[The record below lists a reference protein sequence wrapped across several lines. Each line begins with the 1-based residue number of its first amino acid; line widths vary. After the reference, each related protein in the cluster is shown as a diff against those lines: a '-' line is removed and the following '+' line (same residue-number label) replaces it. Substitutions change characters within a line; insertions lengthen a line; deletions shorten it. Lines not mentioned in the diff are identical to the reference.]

1 MTLFI
6 AGVTLEEVRE
16 ATVSALFVKLE
27 QERKALYL
35 GAGSEDSLNLCKST
49 LGGVQEDYPLDD
61 VEKDYLKDLLQ
72 FWLSGLFLG
81 DGFEGEIPDS
91 SEDLRRTAT
100 TAFTY
105 TAAIHHYCCRLLVST
120 RSGWV
125 WWSLLVTTV
134 TGGMS
139 IYLNLLIVLY
149 TNTLRDNSAQL
160 CWSRAS

>member
-1 MTLFI
+1 MTVRNALNVLASRLLAFPLRREGNGAYWLLIKQVKGEVTMTLFI

-27 QERKALYL
+27 QEKKALYL

-49 LGGVQEDYPLDD
+49 LDRVQEDYPLDD
-61 VEKDYLKDLLQ
+61 MEKDYLRDLLQ

-81 DGFEGEIPDS
+81 DGFEGGIPDS

-105 TAAIHHYCCRLLVST
+105 TAAIRHYC
-120 RSGWV
+120 
-125 WWSLLVTTV
+125 
-134 TGGMS
+134 M
-139 IYLNLLIVLY
+139 
-149 TNTLRDNSAQL
+149 
-160 CWSRAS
+160 